1 MPHKIIK
8 GKNMITT
15 NDRIRALKRK
25 IEDPDIPLEDKH
37 DILDFFME
45 YNNILN
51 NNRDMGSFF
60 NELIELTDK

>member
-1 MPHKIIK
+1 
-8 GKNMITT
+8 MITT

-25 IEDPDIPLEDKH
+25 IEDPDIPLEDKQ

>member
-1 MPHKIIK
+1 
-8 GKNMITT
+8 MITT

-25 IEDPDIPLEDKH
+25 IEDPDIPLEDKQ

-60 NELIELTDK
+60 NELIELTDKQ

>member
-1 MPHKIIK
+1 
-8 GKNMITT
+8 MITT

-25 IEDPDIPLEDKH
+25 IEDPDIPLKDKQ
-37 DILDFFME
+37 DVLDFFME

-60 NELIELTDK
+60 NELIELTDKQ

>member
-15 NDRIRALKRK
+15 NDRIRVLKRK
-25 IEDPDIPLEDKH
+25 IEDPDIPLEDKQ

>member
-1 MPHKIIK
+1 
-8 GKNMITT
+8 MITT
-15 NDRIRALKRK
+15 NDRIRTLKRK
-25 IEDPDIPLEDKH
+25 IEDPDIPLEDKQ

>member
-1 MPHKIIK
+1 
-8 GKNMITT
+8 MITT
-15 NDRIRALKRK
+15 NERIRALKRK
-25 IEDPDIPLEDKH
+25 VEDPYIPLEDKQ

>member
-1 MPHKIIK
+1 
-8 GKNMITT
+8 MITT

-25 IEDPDIPLEDKH
+25 IEDPDIPLEDKQ

-51 NNRDMGSFF
+51 NNRDMGLFF